1 MSVCRF
7 EEMRARYERR
17 ESRPEDL
24 NVISDLRGVIAEQEK
39 DLAVLNEEK
48 RYYQMELLKR
58 TNTNGNEP
66 PTPTPTVVQQ
76 HGKSIQVNGHE
87 NDIETSCD
95 LPD

>member
-1 MSVCRF
+1 
-7 EEMRARYERR
+7 MRARYERR

-66 PTPTPTVVQQ
+66 PAQTPVPTPTVVEQ
-76 HGKSIQVNGHE
+76 HGGKSIQINGHE

-95 LPD
+95 LLD